1 MIKKKM
7 KKKATI
13 SKEGLPSADV
23 SAESQFDRAANILKV
38 DDDLKNLMKVPKRII
53 QLEFPVRMDDG
64 KLTMFK
70 GYRVQHSNIRGPY
83 KGGLRYHPDVSMN
96 DVKALAFWMT
106 WKCAVVNIPFGGA
119 KGGVV
124 CDPKKLSS
132 GELQRITRRFTK
144 ELSENIGPDIDIP
157 APDVNTNA
165 QVMAWV
171 LDTYSVHHNRSA
183 YAVVTGK
190 PVELGGSVGRA
201 SATGRGGFFVLQEA
215 IATGHVKGVSDIKEA
230 TIAVQGFGNVGSY
243 FALNAYDAGAKIVAI
258 SQVEGGIYNPAGLN
272 PHEVLDHI
280 KKKGTILG
288 FKGATSITNEQL
300 LLCKCNIL
308 VPAAMENQ
316 IRGRIARKI
325 KAKTVLELAN
335 GPTTPKAHQILLSR
349 GIFLIPDILANAGG
363 VTVSYFEWVQNLN
376 HDIWTEEEVDTKLHR
391 RMKDAYNDV
400 AKAAR
405 DYKVDMRTAAYI
417 VAIARVAEAIKL
429 RGIYP

>member
-1 MIKKKM
+1 M